1 MNQATTSHKQ
11 ENHTEVPPTGLPL
24 EGLRV
29 LDFTRVLSGPFCTAL
44 LGDLGAEIIKIEP
57 PHGDDYRAIGPLKND
72 ESALFTVMNRNKK
85 SIVLDLKQQEC
96 VDLVRELVL
105 QADVVVEN
113 FRPGVADKLGIGY
126 DQLHAI
132 NPSLIYVSVSG
143 FGQTGPAAHK
153 PAYDIVI
160 QAMSGMMD
168 ATGFPDGPPTLV
180 GEAVSDVLSGLFAS
194 WGTLV
199 ALYSRERTGLG
210 TQVDVS
216 MFDATLAF
224 AATSVSRFLFTGRDA
239 ARVGNRHP
247 LSAPFGAYRA
257 QDGHYV
263 LAVLNNKLFR
273 QFVQVIGKPEM
284 ADDARFLSDELRSE
298 NEPALRASIEAWSSG
313 LTVEQVANALEQ
325 AAVPCAPIWNVRQ
338 ALTSEQSVFR
348 GFLSNVDDARLPG
361 LQLPSQPIKFSAYQA
376 NRVTRAPGL
385 GEHTNEVLRDLLGLA
400 ESRIGELRAAGAF
413 GG

>member
-1 MNQATTSHKQ
+1 MNQ
-11 ENHTEVPPTGLPL
+11 PTQPRPEIPAAQAAQAKLPL
-24 EGLRV
+24 SGLRI

-57 PHGDDYRAIGPLKND
+57 PHGDDYREVGPMKNQ

-85 SIVLDLKQQEC
+85 SIVLDLKQPQG
-96 VDLVRELVL
+96 VALALELAL

-126 DQLHAI
+126 ADLHEA
-132 NPSLIYVSVSG
+132 NPRLVYVSVSG

-168 ATGFPDGPPTLV
+168 ATGFPDGPPTLI

-224 AATSVSRFLFTGRDA
+224 AATSVSRFLFTGKDA

-263 LAVLNNKLFR
+263 VAVLNNKLFR
-273 QFVQVIGKPEM
+273 QFTAVLGKPEL
-284 ADDARFLSDELRSE
+284 ADDARFSSDELRSG
-298 NEPALRASIEAWSSG
+298 NEPALRAYIEDWSAG
-313 LTVEQVANALEQ
+313 LTVQEVASALER
-325 AAVPCAPIWNVRQ
+325 AAIPCAPIWNVRQ
-338 ALTSEQSVFR
+338 ALGSEQSVFR
-348 GFLSNVDDARLPG
+348 GFLSSVEDARLPG
-361 LQLPSQPIKFSAYQA
+361 LQLPSQPIRFSAYPS

-385 GEHTNEVLRDLLGLA
+385 GEHTDEVLRDLLGLA
-400 ESRIGELRAAGAF
+400 ESRIAELRAAGAF